1 MTWFDTVS
9 VVWRKDMRIELRS
22 KDTLV
27 TLVLF
32 ALVMTMVFTFGFAS
46 DPQSNRRVFPSVL
59 WANVLFCGT
68 LGVGRTFAR
77 EARDGA
83 FTALVLSPAHRGAI
97 LTAKTLV
104 NLLLTLVVTALTT
117 PILAVM
123 LRVDLTPVMGV
134 LSAQLLLGSL
144 GFALVGTPLAVMAV
158 NARFAEVLLPMV
170 VFPLVA
176 PVLIAGV
183 TGTAA
188 ILGTIP
194 EHDPRP
200 WIQLML
206 GFDLVYLLGGQFL
219 FDRMVTE

>member
-1 MTWFDTVS
+1 MSFWQTVAL
-9 VVWRKDMRIELRS
+9 VWGKDIRIELRS

-27 TLVLF
+27 TLIFF

-46 DPQSNRRVFPSVL
+46 DPQTNLRVFPSVM
-59 WANVLFCGT
+59 WATVLFCGT

-77 EARDGA
+77 EAKDGA
-83 FTALVLSPAHRGAI
+83 FTALILSPAHRGAI

-123 LRVDLTPVMGV
+123 LRVDLTEV
-134 LSAQLLLGSL
+134 LGLIGLQLFLGAA

-194 EHDPRP
+194 ENDPRP

-206 GFDLVYLLGGQFL
+206 GFDLVYLVGGQFL
-219 FDRMVTE
+219 FDKMVTE

>member
-1 MTWFDTVS
+1 MSFWQTVAL
-9 VVWRKDMRIELRS
+9 VWTKDLRIELRS

-27 TLVLF
+27 TLFLF
-32 ALVMTMVFTFGFAS
+32 ALVLTMVFTFGFAS
-46 DPQSNRRVFPSVL
+46 DPQTNLKVFPSVM
-59 WANVLFCGT
+59 WASVLFCGT

-97 LTAKTLV
+97 LSAKTLV
-104 NLLLTLVVTALTT
+104 NLVLTLFVTALTT

-123 LRVDLTPVMGV
+123 LRVDLTDVLGPVA
-134 LSAQLLLGSL
+134 LQLLLGSA

-188 ILGTIP
+188 LLGTVA
-194 EHDPRP
+194 ENDPRP
-200 WIQLML
+200 WFQLML
-206 GFDLVYLLGGQFL
+206 GFDLVYLVGGQFL
-219 FDRMVTE
+219 FDKMVTE

>member
-1 MTWFDTVS
+1 MNFWPTVAL
-9 VVWRKDMRIELRS
+9 VWSKDIRVELRS

-32 ALVMTMVFTFGFAS
+32 ALVLTMVFTFGFAS
-46 DPQSNRRVFPSVL
+46 DPQTNLRVFPSVM
-59 WANVLFCGT
+59 WACVLFCGT

-83 FTALVLSPAHRGAI
+83 FTALILSPAHRGAI

-104 NLLLTLVVTALTT
+104 NLVLTLIVTALTT

-123 LRVDLTPVMGV
+123 LRVDLTDV
-134 LSAQLLLGSL
+134 LGLVAGQLVLGAA

-176 PVLIAGV
+176 PILIAGV

-194 EHDPRP
+194 ENDPRP
-200 WIQLML
+200 WFQLML
-206 GFDLVYLLGGQFL
+206 GFDLVYLVGGQFL
-219 FDRMVTE
+219 FDKMVTE

>member
-1 MTWFDTVS
+1 MNFAETLAL
-9 VVWRKDMRIELRS
+9 VWRKDMRIELRS

-27 TLVLF
+27 TLVFF
-32 ALVMTMVFTFGFAS
+32 ALVMTMVFTFGFAN
-46 DPQSNRRVFPSVL
+46 DPQTNLRVFPSVL
-59 WANVLFCGT
+59 WANILFCGT

-97 LTAKTLV
+97 LAAKTLV
-104 NLLLTLVVTALTT
+104 NLFLTLVVTALTT

-123 LRVDLTPVMGV
+123 LRVDLSAVAG
-134 LSAQLLLGSL
+134 LISAQLFLGAA

-183 TGTAA
+183 TGTAS

-194 EHDPRP
+194 EDDPRP
-200 WIQLML
+200 WFQLMI
-206 GFDLVYLLGGQFL
+206 GFDLVYLVGGQFL

>member
-1 MTWFDTVS
+1 MTFLDTLLL
-9 VVWRKDMRIELRS
+9 VWGKDIRIELRS
-22 KDTLV
+22 KDTLI

-46 DPQSNRRVFPSVL
+46 DPESNRRVFPSVL
-59 WANVLFCGT
+59 WATVLFCGT

-83 FTALVLSPAHRGAI
+83 FTALVLSPAHRGGI
-97 LTAKTLV
+97 LAAKTLV
-104 NLLLTLVVTALTT
+104 NLVLTLAVTAIST

-123 LRVDLTPVMGV
+123 LRVDLSDIAGPVA
-134 LSAQLLLGSL
+134 LQLLLGGA

-188 ILGTIP
+188 LLGTIP
-194 EHDPRP
+194 EHDPGP
-200 WIQLML
+200 WYQLML
-206 GFDLVYLLGGQFL
+206 GFDCVYLVGGQFL
-219 FDRMVTE
+219 FGRMVTE